1 MRDTPPLDGVMK
13 QMMGYKFPIPF
24 LEDALV

>member
-13 QMMGYKFPIPF
+13 QTKGYKFPNLF